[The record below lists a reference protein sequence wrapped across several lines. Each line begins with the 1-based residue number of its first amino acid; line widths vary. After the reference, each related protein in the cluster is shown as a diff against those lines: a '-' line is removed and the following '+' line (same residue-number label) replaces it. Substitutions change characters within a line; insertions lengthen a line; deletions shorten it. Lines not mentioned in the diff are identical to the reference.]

1 MLFGLFSG
9 GRSRKSASV
18 ASPNSSASA
27 TSTWAGGRHRAFSY
41 REMLFW
47 VTPSFPASA
56 FWERQGLR
64 DRRRRLRFLARRR
77 FSCCSFL

>member
-1 MLFGLFSG
+1 M
-9 GRSRKSASV
+9 

-47 VTPSFPASA
+47 VTPSFLASV

-64 DRRRRLRFLARRR
+64 DMRRRLRFPASRR
-77 FSCCSFL
+77 FSCCSFW

>member
-1 MLFGLFSG
+1 M
-9 GRSRKSASV
+9 KSASV

-27 TSTWAGGRHRAFSY
+27 TSTWAGGRHLAFSY

-47 VTPSFPASA
+47 VTPSFLASI

-64 DRRRRLRFLARRR
+64 DMRRHRRFLARQF
-77 FSCCSFL
+77 FSCCSF

>member
-1 MLFGLFSG
+1 M
-9 GRSRKSASV
+9 KSASV

-27 TSTWAGGRHRAFSY
+27 TSTWAGGRHLAFSY

-47 VTPSFPASA
+47 VTPSFLASV

-64 DRRRRLRFLARRR
+64 DMRRRRRFLARRL
-77 FSCCSFL
+77 FNCCSFW